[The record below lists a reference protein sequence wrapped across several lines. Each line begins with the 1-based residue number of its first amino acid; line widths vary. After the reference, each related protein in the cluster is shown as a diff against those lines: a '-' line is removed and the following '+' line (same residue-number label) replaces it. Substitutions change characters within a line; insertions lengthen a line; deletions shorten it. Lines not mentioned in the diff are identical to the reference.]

1 MGDSPSDSTSDE
13 SAPDPEDLIRQ
24 ARTLGI
30 TIPASAAADL
40 IEFERLLAD
49 PGAKRGVISRAD
61 VPRLRERHILDS
73 LRAAAIPSATTRNA
87 YDIGSGGGLP
97 GIVVAIAC
105 PSLRM
110 RLVEPR
116 RNRAS
121 FLQSAIE
128 VIGLRNA
135 EVIGGRIEELTD
147 RVNLCFARAVAPL
160 ERSWQ
165 LARPRLAPG
174 GALVYFA
181 GSSFDPSQL
190 ERLPEAGDW
199 DIRPAPPIASGGPLV
214 IIGRP

>member
-1 MGDSPSDSTSDE
+1 VGDSTTDPR
-13 SAPDPEDLIRQ
+13 SAPEDLIRR
-24 ARTLGI
+24 ARAMGVTLE
-30 TIPASAAADL
+30 SARAADL

-49 PGAKRGVISRAD
+49 PGADRGLISRAD

-73 LRAAAIPSATTRNA
+73 LRAAAIPSSTTRTA

-105 PSLRM
+105 PSLHV

-116 RNRAS
+116 RNRAA

-135 EVIGGRIEELTD
+135 EVIGRRIEELTD
-147 RVNLCFARAVAPL
+147 RVDLCFARAVAPL
-160 ERSWQ
+160 EQSWQ
-165 LARPRLAPG
+165 LARPRLARG

-181 GSSFDPSQL
+181 GSSFDPSEV
-190 ERLPEAGDW
+190 ERLPEGGNW